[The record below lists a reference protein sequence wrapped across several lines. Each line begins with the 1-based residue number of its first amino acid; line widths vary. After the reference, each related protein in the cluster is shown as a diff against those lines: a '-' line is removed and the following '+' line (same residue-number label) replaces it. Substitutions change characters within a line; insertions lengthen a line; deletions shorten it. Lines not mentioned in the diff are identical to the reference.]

1 MHGTLYVKFSTAFTG
16 ARHLSLSWA
25 SSIQSVPLHPTSWRP
40 ILILSYHLR
49 LGLPSSLFPSGFPTK
64 ILYAPLLSP
73 IRTTCSAHLILPDL
87 ITRTI
92 LGEEYRLLCSS
103 LRSFLYSPVTSSHV
117 GPNILLNT
125 LYSYTLSLHPSFN
138 VSDQVSHPYKTKR
151 KFVVLCI
158 LMFG

>member
-1 MHGTLYVKFSTAFTG
+1 MSPPSHFLKI
-16 ARHLSLSWA
+16 HLN
-25 SSIQSVPLHPTSWRP
+25 IF
-40 ILILSYHLR
+40 HLR
-49 LGLPSSLFPSGFPTK
+49 LVLPSSLFPSGFPTK

-73 IRTTCSAHLILPDL
+73 IRTTCSAHLILLDL

-138 VSDQVSHPYKTKR
+138 VSDQVSNPYKTTGKIIVLYILLF
-151 KFVVLCI
+151 KFLDRQLEDRFCTE
-158 LMFG
+158 